1 MLYLTNDRLI
11 QKEKWN
17 AYLSKLGQILVSG
30 FDCHF
35 LNWRECRVV
44 KSQGRGWYFLLVS
57 YTQVHPPK
65 GRRCNFLFYLEIGR

>member
-17 AYLSKLGQILVSG
+17 DYLSKLVKYWFQGLTVISSI
-30 FDCHF
+30 D
-35 LNWRECRVV
+35 WRECRVV

-65 GRRCNFLFYLEIGR
+65 GRR